1 MSKVPFKP
9 PKRFQGPFH
18 SCISVVKNRTWPVMC
33 LLSEHSLSV
42 SWQRVVF
49 TFSDSISRGLC
60 HCPFKG
66 IRSRPLLL

>member
-1 MSKVPFKP
+1 MSKVPFKLK
-9 PKRFQGPFH
+9 KRFQGPIH
-18 SCISVVKNRTWPVMC
+18 SCRIGVKNRTWPVVC
-33 LLSEHSLSV
+33 LLSKHSLNA

-66 IRSRPLLL
+66 IRSRLLLL